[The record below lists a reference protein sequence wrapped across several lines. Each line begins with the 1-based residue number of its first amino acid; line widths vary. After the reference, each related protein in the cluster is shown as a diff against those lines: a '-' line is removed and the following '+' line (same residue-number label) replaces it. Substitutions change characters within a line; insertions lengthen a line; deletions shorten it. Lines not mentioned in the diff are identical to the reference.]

1 MPVPATDAGPTVSV
15 LLPYRDAE
23 ATLGACLDS
32 IADQSLDAWELVAV
46 DDHSQDGSADL
57 VARRADADSRIRPMS
72 NPGRGLV
79 DALNAGLAAAR
90 SDLVARMDA
99 DDLMDPRR
107 LALQTEALIA
117 DPELAVLGTRVRL
130 FPEHLVQAGYR
141 EYVRWQNACL
151 TPRDMADEMFV
162 ESPLAHPSVCFR
174 RSVVVAAGGYLD
186 GDFPEDYE
194 LWLRLRSLGL
204 RIAKLP
210 EVLVHWREGD
220 GRLSRV
226 DPRYAREAFDAVR
239 ARYLADD
246 LAGRL
251 DGRDL
256 AIWGAGRKTRRR
268 CRHLLARGYA
278 PVAWVDIDPRKIGNR
293 LGGVPVVDPDWLD
306 RRPRPF
312 VLCYVTNHGAR
323 DDIAGALGD
332 LGYGRG
338 RDYLMVG

>member
-174 RSVVVAAGGYLD
+174 RSVVQAAGGYLD

-194 LWLRLRSLGL
+194 LWLRLR
-204 RIAKLP
+204 AAA
-210 EVLVHWREGD
+210 D
-220 GRLSRV
+220 RLC
-226 DPRYAREAFDAVR
+226 
-239 ARYLADD
+239 
-246 LAGRL
+246 
-251 DGRDL
+251 
-256 AIWGAGRKTRRR
+256 IWGAGRRTRKR
-268 CRHLLARGYA
+268 CRHLLDAGYR

-293 LGGVPVVDPDWLD
+293 LAGVPVIPPEGL
-306 RRPRPF
+306 RALERPF
-312 VLCYVTNHGAR
+312 VLSYVANHGAR
-323 DDIAGALGD
+323 AEIARELNALG
-332 LGYGRG
+332 LERG
-338 RDYLMVG
+338 RDWLSVG